1 MKRLL
6 ILVLAVMLL
15 VPATAMARTA
25 TITWTPPDA
34 RTDGT
39 PLTADEIAGYVFSC
53 RLGDA
58 PHVDLLDIAGAES
71 SAVST
76 YADLFGETFGTYQC
90 AMRTVDTTGLE
101 SALSNEVAVIHKAG
115 PLAPGELKIEVEAPS
130 VFSRISGFVSRVFR

>member
-6 ILVLAVMLL
+6 ILVLAVLLL

-39 PLTADEIAGYVFSC
+39 PLTAEEIAGYVFSC
-53 RLGDA
+53 RIGDA
-58 PHVDLLDIAGAES
+58 AHIDKLDIAGAEQ
-71 SAVST
+71 SAVTT
-76 YADLFGETFGTYQC
+76 YADLFGEAHGTYQC
-90 AMRTVDTTGLE
+90 ALRTVDSTGLE

-115 PLAPGELKIEVEAPS
+115 PLAPGDLEIVVEAPS
-130 VFSRISGFVSRVFR
+130 VFTRINGFLSRMFR